1 MRKIIKASIPVMALV
16 ALLWVP
22 MSVSAKPS
30 GDHGNS
36 KKGSGGEVTY
46 EQTGLAY
53 DSTMI
58 VLSEMSNNEGEGNGV
73 SADELNADVTLTV
86 VGTMLTMEVENT
98 SNALSSMDFD
108 ISAINFNF
116 NPADVS
122 NVQLIMAPDSD
133 AGWIKSN
140 RRADRMIGGFGSFG
154 VAVKALPDLTY
165 GEVGMN
171 PDLIGPGETGVFV
184 FSFDCAGAC
193 DASDFDLENGASK
206 AVAAKFINGGG
217 SGGVSAFGA
226 SGASNN

>member
-98 SNALSSMDFD
+98 SNALSS
-108 ISAINFNF
+108 
-116 NPADVS
+116 
-122 NVQLIMAPDSD
+122 
-133 AGWIKSN
+133 IKSN